1 MKKETL
7 KEIGKYLLD
16 ISKIL
21 IALALITPVLKDNS
35 ISYVAIALVMILS
48 LIGFYFTNKGALD
61 E

>member
-21 IALALITPVLKDNS
+21 IALALITPVLKDNN
-35 ISYVAIALVMILS
+35 ISYVAIVLVMILS
-48 LIGFYFTNKGALD
+48 LIGFYFTNKGAVD

>member
-21 IALALITPVLKDNS
+21 IALALITPLLKDNS
-35 ISYVAIALVMILS
+35 ISYVAIGLVMILS
-48 LIGFYFTNKGALD
+48 LIGFYFTNKGT
-61 E
+61 